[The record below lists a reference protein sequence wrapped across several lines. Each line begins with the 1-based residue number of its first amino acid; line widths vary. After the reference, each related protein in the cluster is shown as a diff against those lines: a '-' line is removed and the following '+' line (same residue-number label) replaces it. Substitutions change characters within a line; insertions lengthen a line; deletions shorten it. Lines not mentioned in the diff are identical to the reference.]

1 MSETPSWLTE
11 ETVSAAAQN
20 KTVQKAAAAAANA
33 AIEEEK
39 KKYFPGDEESQ
50 QASPAEAP
58 LPPIDVDP
66 EELKH
71 MQKWSFILR
80 ILYMTISINMAAS
93 AFLVLEKANIST
105 LFVALYVF
113 FFAII
118 ICCFELA
125 LQGVAKWMSENFGF
139 MYTLTGRLMFIV
151 FVAVLCF
158 DLGLYG
164 IIVMA
169 ALLAAVCVNI
179 YVFLAFPKYEA
190 WLRQKHWEQLKG
202 AGN

>member
-20 KTVQKAAAAAANA
+20 KTVQKAATAAANA

-39 KKYFPGDEESQ
+39 KKYFPSDEEEQ
-50 QASPAEAP
+50 RTTEAS

-66 EELKH
+66 EELKQ
-71 MQKWSFILR
+71 MQKWSLILR
-80 ILYMTISINMAAS
+80 VVYMALSICMAAA

-125 LQGVAKWMSENFGF
+125 LKGVAKWMSENFGF

-158 DLGLYG
+158 DLGLFG

-179 YVFLAFPKYEA
+179 YVFMAFPKYEA
-190 WLRQKHWEQLKG
+190 WLRQKHYEQLKG
-202 AGN
+202 AVN